1 MDACQLV
8 RVLTQVETAIDQE
21 NCTHLAEQHLSFRL
35 MLLYIRTY
43 SSMQVVC
50 QQNCYDVYT

>member
-1 MDACQLV
+1 MDAYQLV
-8 RVLTQVETAIDQE
+8 HVLAHVETAIDQE

-35 MLLYIRTY
+35 MLLHTYY
-43 SSMQVVC
+43 SSTQVAC